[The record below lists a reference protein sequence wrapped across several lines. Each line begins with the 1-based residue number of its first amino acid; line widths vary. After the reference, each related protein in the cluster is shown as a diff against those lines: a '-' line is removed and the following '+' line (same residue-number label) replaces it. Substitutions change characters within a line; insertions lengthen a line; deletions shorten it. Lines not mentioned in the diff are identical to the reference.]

1 MNTSFDSRPPVGPT
15 PAPAPSRWASLH
27 RLLRVLL
34 GIVVA
39 LVTLIA
45 LFYLEEDLRGKHA
58 WGVYAQQMTERG
70 EVYQLKAVVPPP
82 VPDDQNFAMTPFLAP
97 LVDFLPGTQTWRDT
111 NATQRAEQFG
121 NDLSS
126 VREPTGNWR
135 EGKRTD
141 WPAWQAAIAE
151 ASLKEKHRTAHAQPA
166 TTEAPVETNQLAAAA
181 AVLAKL
187 KEYAP
192 VLDEF
197 RTASRRPYSRFN
209 LCYDAENCAGILLPH
224 LAVIKKSGRVLALRA
239 SAELTLGQP
248 DVALADLDLALYL
261 ASTVRN
267 EPFLI
272 SHLVRCAM
280 IQLALQPVW
289 EGLAD
294 HQWTD
299 AQVATLQQQLAG
311 LDFLADDATAMRGEQ
326 AAGNSVIAYA
336 RQNPRQL
343 DYFVGEDQA
352 AYNEAAV
359 IALFM
364 PRGWFYLE
372 QVNYNRCFD
381 AFVRQGVD
389 LGARRVNPEQ
399 LQQNE
404 EAIEQTLRGG
414 ISLLFGHRVMSAML
428 IPAIPPAHQK
438 FAFTQT
444 MVDEAV
450 LACGLERFRLA
461 NGRYPDSLA
470 ELTPRFVGKLPHDLF
485 TGEPLKYRRTDD
497 GRFVLYSVGWD
508 GKDDGGMIAKRAVGK
523 SSQMD
528 SSRGGWSSPGDWVW
542 PAPAP

>member
-1 MNTSFDSRPPVGPT
+1 
-15 PAPAPSRWASLH
+15 
-27 RLLRVLL
+27 LLRVLL

-58 WGVYAQQMTERG
+58 WNVYAKQMTQRG

-97 LVDFLPGTQTWRDT
+97 LFDFLPGTQTWRDT
-111 NATQRAEQFG
+111 NATQRTRQFG
-121 NDLSS
+121 DDLTYL
-126 VREPTGNWR
+126 REPTSNWR

-151 ASLKEKHRTAHAQPA
+151 AARKEKNRASHTKPKAAKPPLA
-166 TTEAPVETNQLAAAA
+166 TNQLAAAA

-187 KEYAP
+187 KEYEP
-192 VLDEF
+192 VLAEL
-197 RTASRRPYSRFN
+197 RTASRRPYARFN
-209 LCYDAENCAGILLPH
+209 LRYDEENCAGILLPH
-224 LAVIKKSGRVLALRA
+224 LAVIKKCGRILALRA

-248 DVALADLDLALYL
+248 DAALADLDLALYL

-267 EPFLI
+267 EPFSI

-299 AQVATLQQQLAG
+299 AQLATLQQQLAG
-311 LDFLADDATAMRGEQ
+311 FDFLADDATIMHGEQ
-326 AAGNSVIAYA
+326 AAENSIIAYA
-336 RQNPRQL
+336 RQNPKQL

-399 LQQNE
+399 IQQNE
-404 EAIEQTLRGG
+404 EAIEQSLRGG

-428 IPAIPPAHQK
+428 IPAIPPAHPK

-450 LACGLERFRLA
+450 IACGLERFHLA
-461 NGRYPDSLA
+461 NGHYPDSLA
-470 ELTPRFVGKLPHDLF
+470 ELTPRFVEKLPHDLI
-485 TGEPLKYRRTDD
+485 TGEPLKYRRTDN

-508 GKDDGGMIAKRAVGK
+508 GKDDGGVIAKKAAGK

-542 PAPAP
+542 PSPAP